1 MTTTKTTIAIW
12 ISIILFGLVF
22 GIGLVDV
29 YAEIPTSVE
38 VTGFPF
44 NVSVYEGG
52 SITFNNVLGTKPME
66 FVDYGWYD
74 KKYVPVGQSLTI
86 QLPITNCG
94 SPPLPSYCFFADVH
108 YTKDLNTGQHNGILN
123 IIKKPVPV
131 VEKPVYVEPTP
142 VYVAPTPIIE
152 KIVEVETDDIKKVAE
167 YQGSVD
173 VKSIQEAL
181 TTVTTKFNSSIDVI
195 AKQKVEIK
203 SLQGNLT
210 SLQKVKADTTLLDN
224 KILELQSNNTKL
236 SEEVT
241 SITKDRDGWKK
252 LAESWYGIAM
262 EQLKV
267 MVKVLGL

>member
-29 YAEIPTSVE
+29 YAEVPTNVE

-66 FVDYGWYD
+66 FVDSSILNNTI
-74 KKYVPVGQSLTI
+74 PVGQSLTI

-94 SPPLPSYCFFADVH
+94 YPPLPSSCFFAGV
-108 YTKDLNTGQHNGILN
+108 YYPKDLNTGQHNGILN

-131 VEKPVYVEPTP
+131 VEKP

-181 TTVTTKFNSSIDVI
+181 TTVTIKFNSSIDVI

>member
-29 YAEIPTSVE
+29 YAEVPTNVE

-44 NVSVYEGG
+44 NVSIYEGG
-52 SITFNNVLGTKPME
+52 SITFNNVLGTQEMG
-66 FVDYGWYD
+66 FVDNGWYE
-74 KKYVPVGQSLTI
+74 KSHLFKYVPVGKSLKVEFSI
-86 QLPITNCG
+86 KNCN
-94 SPPLPSYCFFADVH
+94 PCFFEGV
-108 YTKDLNTGQHNGILN
+108 YYIKDLNTEKFSGVVN

-131 VEKPVYVEPTP
+131 VEKP

-252 LAESWYGIAM
+252 LAENWYGIAM